1 MKPDN
6 IKDILLEVSAGKLTV
21 AEGMKR
27 LSNLAFEDLGF
38 AKLDH
43 HRALRT
49 GIPEVIF
56 APGKTEKQIITIF
69 ERFYKS
75 GSDILITRVDKRVF
89 DKIRH
94 HHKKAKYNPTARI
107 IYLLQKPK
115 LVSSSKIIAVISAGT
130 SDIGVAEEA
139 SVTIETFGGKVE
151 RLYDVGVAGIHRLLA
166 HQDII
171 RKADV
176 LIVVAGMD
184 GALASVV
191 GGLVSA
197 PVIAVPTS
205 IGYGASFGGISA
217 LLSMLNSCAPG
228 VTVVNIDNGF
238 GAAVAAIKMTRINDT
253 THEE

>member
-6 IKDILLEVSAGKLTV
+6 IKDILREISARKLSV
-21 AEGMKR
+21 DEGMKR

-56 APGKTEKQIITIF
+56 APGKTEKQIVTIF

-75 GSDILITRVDKRVF
+75 GSNIMITRVNKQVF
-89 DKIRH
+89 DKIRRK
-94 HHKKAKYNPTARI
+94 HKRAKYNPIARI
-107 IYLLQKPK
+107 IYLIQKPIID
-115 LVSSSKIIAVISAGT
+115 SNSKTIAVISAGT

-139 SVTIETFGGKVE
+139 SVTIEAFGCKVE

-166 HQDII
+166 HQSII

-176 LIVVAGMD
+176 LIVVAGME

-205 IGYGASFGGISA
+205 IGYGASFGGVTA

-228 VTVVNIDNGF
+228 VTVANIDNGF
-238 GAAVAAIKMTRINDT
+238 GAAVAAIKMTRIKNT